1 MAEATARPAA
11 PADVETAV
19 DTLAAHAVKSL
30 EEYASFTQE
39 QVEHIV
45 RKASPAAPAE
55 HCELAGPAAAE
66 TGRGVFGDKAMKN
79 LFACEHVTHSVDGL
93 RTVGAVRRDGL
104 NGITEIAEPVG
115 VVCAMTPV
123 TNPTPTT
130 IFKALAALKTRDP
143 IVLAFHPS
151 AQRCSAEAARIVRD
165 AAVAAGAPEHC
176 VQRIEEPSMEATR
189 RLTNYEDVSTIL
201 ATGGN
206 AMVRA
211 AYSCGKPALGVGAGD
226 VGGAVDVGGDVARA
240 VHDIVLSKAFDNGMI
255 CASEQAAILDAG
267 IYERAVAE
275 FRGLHAHLATPEEKE
290 KPERFLFGATARGG
304 PTAPRRGSTPTPS
317 AARPTGSP
325 NRRASPCPR
334 TPPSSSPR
342 SAPSAPPSRSAARS
356 SPRCWPCCARRAPS
370 TASNWPRGWSS
381 STGWATAR

>member
-11 PADVETAV
+11 PADAETTV
-19 DTLAAHAVKSL
+19 DTLVAHAVKSL

-39 QVEHIV
+39 QVDHIV
-45 RKASPAAPAE
+45 RKASLAALAE
-55 HCELAGPAAAE
+55 HCELAELAVAE
-66 TGRGVFGDKAMKN
+66 TGRGVFEDKAMKN
-79 LFACEHVTHSVDGL
+79 LFACEHVAHSMDGL
-93 RTVGAVRRDGL
+93 RTVGVVRRDEL

-123 TNPTPTT
+123 TNPTSTT
-130 IFKALAALKTRDP
+130 IFKALIALKTRNP
-143 IVLAFHPS
+143 IVFAFHPS
-151 AQRCSAEAARIVRD
+151 AQRCSAEAARTVRD

-176 VQRIEEPSMEATR
+176 VQWIEEPSMEATR
-189 RLTNYEDVSTIL
+189 RLMDHEDVSTIL

-211 AYSCGKPALGVGAGD
+211 AYSCGKPALGVGAGN
-226 VGGAVDVGGDVARA
+226 VPAYVHRTADVARA

-275 FRGLHAHLATPEEKE
+275 FRGLHAHLATPRRRGSWSGSSSA
-290 KPERFLFGATARGG
+290 PPPGG

-334 TPPSSSPR
+334 TPP
-342 SAPSAPPSRSAARS
+342 
-356 SPRCWPCCARRAPS
+356 
-370 TASNWPRGWSS
+370 
-381 STGWATAR
+381 